1 MFWVAPFYTTN
12 KNEDVPQYLRHGFM
26 VKDNTLLH
34 KVTDLLCAMMNPFDP
49 ADKERLYNI
58 ATGKAASAD
67 TEKFLLSVN
76 VTGEIAKKSFISE
89 CIKRPER
96 FEEKIPKQKM
106 QTFET
111 ELGRK
116 KIQRSN
122 GRVVTACFVSDL
134 FGSLLRLSLEE
145 KIDMAEVLSYPLTS
159 IPLSSCSDR
168 SMLSSPKSNLMKYL
182 ETFAVSE
189 TSEVVHETIIDTMF
203 FFASSCEFTKHV

>member
-1 MFWVAPFYTTN
+1 MLN
-12 KNEDVPQYLRHGFM
+12 LKKNEDVSQYLRHGVM
-26 VKDNTLLH
+26 VKDNKLLH
-34 KVTDLLCAMMNPFDP
+34 KVIDLLCAMMNPFDP

-96 FEEKIPKQKM
+96 FEEKILKQKM

-116 KIQRSN
+116 EIQKS
-122 GRVVTACFVSDL
+122 CY
-134 FGSLLRLSLEE
+134 SLLC
-145 KIDMAEVLSYPLTS
+145 A
-159 IPLSSCSDR
+159 
-168 SMLSSPKSNLMKYL
+168 
-182 ETFAVSE
+182 
-189 TSEVVHETIIDTMF
+189 
-203 FFASSCEFTKHV
+203 

>member
-1 MFWVAPFYTTN
+1 MLN
-12 KNEDVPQYLRHGFM
+12 LKKSEDVTQYLRHGVM
-26 VKDNTLLH
+26 VKDNKLLH
-34 KVTDLLCAMMNPFDP
+34 KVIDLLCAMMNPFDP

-76 VTGEIAKKSFISE
+76 VRGEIAKKSFISE

-96 FEEKIPKQKM
+96 FEERISKQKI

-122 GRVVTACFVSDL
+122 GKVVTACFVRDV
-134 FGSLLRLSLEE
+134 FGSLLYLSLEE
-145 KIDMAEVLSYPLTS
+145 K
-159 IPLSSCSDR
+159 
-168 SMLSSPKSNLMKYL
+168 K
-182 ETFAVSE
+182 
-189 TSEVVHETIIDTMF
+189 
-203 FFASSCEFTKHV
+203 

>member
-1 MFWVAPFYTTN
+1 
-12 KNEDVPQYLRHGFM
+12 
-26 VKDNTLLH
+26 
-34 KVTDLLCAMMNPFDP
+34 MMNPFDP

-96 FEEKIPKQKM
+96 FKEKIPKQKM

-122 GRVVTACFVSDL
+122 GKVVTACFVRDPMEK
-134 FGSLLRLSLEE
+134 LLQPAL
-145 KIDMAEVLSYPLTS
+145 
-159 IPLSSCSDR
+159 C
-168 SMLSSPKSNLMKYL
+168 
-182 ETFAVSE
+182 ETFL
-189 TSEVVHETIIDTMF
+189 VVF
-203 FFASSCEFTKHV
+203 CVFL

>member
-1 MFWVAPFYTTN
+1 MLDLK
-12 KNEDVPQYLRHGFM
+12 KNEDVSQYLRHGVM
-26 VKDNTLLH
+26 VKDNKLLH
-34 KVTDLLCAMMNPFDP
+34 KVIDLLCAMMNPFDP

-96 FEEKIPKQKM
+96 FEERIPKQKM

-116 KIQRSN
+116 RI
-122 GRVVTACFVSDL
+122 
-134 FGSLLRLSLEE
+134 
-145 KIDMAEVLSYPLTS
+145 
-159 IPLSSCSDR
+159 
-168 SMLSSPKSNLMKYL
+168 
-182 ETFAVSE
+182 
-189 TSEVVHETIIDTMF
+189 
-203 FFASSCEFTKHV
+203 

>member
-1 MFWVAPFYTTN
+1 MLDLK
-12 KNEDVPQYLRHGFM
+12 KNEDVSQYLRHGVM
-26 VKDNTLLH
+26 VKDNKLLH
-34 KVTDLLCAMMNPFDP
+34 KVIDLLCAMMNPFDP

-96 FEEKIPKQKM
+96 FKEKIPKQKM

-122 GRVVTACFVSDL
+122 GRVVTACFVNDL

-145 KIDMAEVLSYPLTS
+145 KIDMAEVLSYPLTPV
-159 IPLSSCSDR
+159 PLSLSYSDG

-182 ETFAVSE
+182 ETFAMSKMP
-189 TSEVVHETIIDTMF
+189 EVVHETIIDF
-203 FFASSCEFTKHV
+203 FCVFM

>member
-1 MFWVAPFYTTN
+1 
-12 KNEDVPQYLRHGFM
+12 M
-26 VKDNTLLH
+26 VKYNKLLH
-34 KVTDLLCAMMNPFDP
+34 KVIDLLCAMMNPFDP

-96 FEEKIPKQKM
+96 FEEKILKQKM

-116 KIQRSN
+116 KTQKSN
-122 GRVVTACFVSDL
+122 GKVVTACFVRDL
-134 FGSLLRLSLEE
+134 FGSLLCLSLQE
-145 KIDMAEVLSYPLTS
+145 KIDMAEVLSYPLTPV
-159 IPLSSCSDR
+159 PLSLSYSDG

-189 TSEVVHETIIDTMF
+189 TPEVVHETIIDAMF
-203 FFASSCEFTKHV
+203 FLRLHVNLPNTFEALARYILGRIVNCETIFTKVRP